1 VIASECEM
9 PDGLHVAAEVVH
21 VEVLDG
27 SDDESGKVIVT
38 DLVNRATPLLRY
50 AIGDLSTMKFGVG
63 PEQLDELT
71 FNIVK
76 DSKLLQRKPAGACR
90 SGYEVFWTAHEAQ
103 RCLRKENPHDRS
115 R

>member
-1 VIASECEM
+1 MIASECEM

-38 DLVNRATPLLRY
+38 HLVNRATPLLRY

-63 PEQLDELT
+63 LS
-71 FNIVK
+71 N
-76 DSKLLQRKPAGACR
+76 SM
-90 SGYEVFWTAHEAQ
+90 
-103 RCLRKENPHDRS
+103 N
-115 R
+115 